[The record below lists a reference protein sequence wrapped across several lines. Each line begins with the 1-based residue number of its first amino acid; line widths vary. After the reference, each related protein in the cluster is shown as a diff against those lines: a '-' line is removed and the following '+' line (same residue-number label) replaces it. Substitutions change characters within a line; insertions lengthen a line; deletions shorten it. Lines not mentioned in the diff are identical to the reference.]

1 MVTRERGHAARPA
14 PQAGERRAPDW
25 KIPRGS
31 NMGEVA
37 RDATGQ
43 VMNKYSEALKKLRN
57 H

>member
-1 MVTRERGHAARPA
+1 
-14 PQAGERRAPDW
+14 
-25 KIPRGS
+25 
-31 NMGEVA
+31 MGEVA